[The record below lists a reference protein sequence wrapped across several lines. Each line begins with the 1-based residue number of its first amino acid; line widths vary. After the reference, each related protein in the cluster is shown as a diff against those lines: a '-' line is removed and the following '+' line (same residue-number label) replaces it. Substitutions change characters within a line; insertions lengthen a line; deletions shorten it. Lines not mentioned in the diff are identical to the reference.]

1 MHAPDELSLARRLR
15 ALAATFKRE
24 LRVYR
29 LVLKDPRTPRLA
41 KILLG
46 LAIGYVL
53 LPFDLIPDFIP
64 VLGHLDELVIV
75 PGLVFLA
82 LKLIPA
88 DVVAACR
95 RQAEEEEESEK

>member
-1 MHAPDELSLARRLR
+1 MIRHYKKTLQEVAKL
-15 ALAATFKRE
+15 FKRE

-29 LVLKDPRTPRLA
+29 LALKDPRTPRLA

-75 PGLVFLA
+75 PGLIFLA

-95 RQAEEEEESEK
+95 QQIGDTSRDH